1 MATARPDRKTGSRL
15 TLSVGHLTTGTNEQL
30 GSRSALWVWAWRL
43 PGSRAD
49 GAAIA
54 ALLALTAFVS
64 WDLVRVAN
72 WVSRVDLL
80 TFYLPWYAHLGERL
94 RALDIPGW
102 NPYVFSGTPFA
113 GDPQSGWAY
122 LPAMICFTLLPAI
135 PAMKAYAV
143 LHLVLGGVITY
154 ALARVLGMPVLP
166 SLLAAAA
173 FEFGPYVVHNSRC
186 CTIMAQIA
194 PWIPLAMLGIELGL
208 RAQTWTGRGLSWWLA
223 GLAISQMMAG
233 WIGQGAYN
241 GLLVVASYVG
251 YRTLIQSPTGPRS
264 IPARIRMALVHGAG
278 VFLLGFALGAAG
290 LLIRLDVNA
299 ATNLARGAY
308 EELSDGSRPWTLLG
322 MLDRILSTDPS
333 TLKFYL
339 GGATLAL
346 AVLAPLVARA
356 RFAVPYFAFYTGVV
370 LTLTLEPTPLH
381 QVFYLLPQY
390 QSLHEHSAYRIIG
403 ILWIGPAILA
413 GATVATLP
421 QWIRRS
427 WAIAAS
433 LLPVAALLALAHALE
448 RQGETINGET
458 YVAIAGVSAVLTLAW
473 IASRP
478 HWRTRI
484 PWQSQFLTAVTLLLI
499 GFVVWDPTGR
509 GVLARIGTATNPGI
523 ATATERAAS
532 TKDPGGAGE
541 FLQQRLDEEGPFRYF
556 GYDAIGL
563 RTAETDGL
571 TYHGRRLDPDI
582 QALLVSAR
590 AMRLELFDIQGY
602 NPVQL
607 KRYVEFIEAVNGL
620 RQDYHDANVH
630 PSGLRSPLLNLLNPR
645 YIIIPNTLPA
655 GRPRPD
661 LVGLMARATEVFH
674 NERVRVLRN
683 DAALPRAWI
692 VHDALQVERGEALD
706 LLARGGVDPR
716 ETALLETEPPA
727 LEDPVHPSEDAVSVT
742 SYEADRIQLSAR
754 TTAPGILVVSE
765 VFDSGWR
772 VYVDGKRAPLR
783 VADHV
788 LRAVPLAAGEHIV
801 EMRYEPASLRAG
813 VWITAGALALLPVLA
828 LMSLRQRW
836 TSRSRSGL

>member
-1 MATARPDRKTGSRL
+1 MATVRPVGEIGSRL
-15 TLSVGHLTTGTNEQL
+15 TLSVRHLPTSTNEQL
-30 GSRSALWVWAWRL
+30 GSRPAPRARAWFL
-43 PGSRAD
+43 PGSRGD
-49 GAAIA
+49 SAALA
-54 ALLALTAFVS
+54 VLLALTAVVS

-94 RALDIPGW
+94 RAFDIPGW

-143 LHLVLGGVITY
+143 LHLVLGGVFTY
-154 ALARVLGMPVLP
+154 ALARVLGIPVLP
-166 SLLAAAA
+166 SLLAASA

-208 RAQTWTGRGLSWWLA
+208 RAQTWTRRSLSWWLA

-241 GLLVVASYVG
+241 GLLVVASYIG
-251 YRTLIQSPTGPRS
+251 YRTLIQPPASVRS
-264 IPARIRMALVHGAG
+264 LPARIRLALMHGAG

-290 LLIRLDVNA
+290 LLIRLDVNV

-308 EELSDGSRPWTLLG
+308 EELSDGARPWPLLG

-333 TLKFYL
+333 TLKFYI

-346 AVLAPLVARA
+346 AILAPLVARA
-356 RFAVPYFAFYTGVV
+356 RFAVPYFTFYTVVV

-381 QVFYLLPQY
+381 RLFYLLPQY
-390 QSLHEHSAYRIIG
+390 QSLHEHSAYRIVG
-403 ILWIGPAILA
+403 ILWVGPAILA
-413 GATVATLP
+413 GATVASLP
-421 QWIRRS
+421 QWIRRR
-427 WAIAAS
+427 WGIVAS
-433 LLPVAALLALAHALE
+433 LLPIAALLALADALE

-458 YVAIAGVSAVLTLAW
+458 YVAVAGVSAILALIW
-473 IASRP
+473 AVSRP
-478 HWRTRI
+478 WWRSRM
-484 PWQSQFLTAVTLLLI
+484 PGQSHLLTAGTLLLM
-499 GFVVWDPTGR
+499 GLVVWDPTGR
-509 GVLARIGTATNPGI
+509 AVLARIGTATNPEI
-523 ATATERAAS
+523 ARATEQAAS
-532 TKDPGGAGE
+532 VSDAGGAGE
-541 FLQQRLDEEGPFRYF
+541 FLQHQLASEGPFRYF

-563 RTAETDGL
+563 RTADTDGL

-607 KRYVEFIEAVNGL
+607 KRYVEFMEAINGL
-620 RQDYHDANVH
+620 RQDYHDANIH

-645 YIIIPNTLPA
+645 YIIIPNTLPP

-661 LVGLMARATEVFH
+661 LAALMARTTEVFH

-683 DAALPRAWI
+683 DAALPHAWI

-706 LLARGGVDPR
+706 LLASGGVDPK
-716 ETALLETEPPA
+716 ETVLLETTPPA
-727 LEDPVHPSEDAVSVT
+727 LEEPADPSEDNVSIT
-742 SYEADRIQLSAR
+742 RYEADRIEMTAS
-754 TTAPGILVVSE
+754 TTAPGIVVVSE

-772 VYVDGKRAPLR
+772 AYVDGQRVPLL

-788 LRAVPLAAGEHIV
+788 LRAIPLTAGEHVI

-813 VWITAGALALLPVLA
+813 VWITLGALALLPLLA
-828 LMSLRQRW
+828 LVSLRQRW
-836 TSRSRSGL
+836 TARNRSGL